1 MPAWVIWLLIAVAFG
16 AGEIFTVAFVLG
28 PIAVA
33 AVAAGL
39 AAAIGG
45 GAALQLVVFIAG
57 AIASLFVVR
66 PIARRHVRMPV
77 AIRTGTAA
85 LVGAK
90 GVVLE
95 RVDATGGR
103 VRINGEVWTAR
114 AFFDDQVLD
123 AGARVEVA
131 KIEGATA
138 LVYE

>member
-1 MPAWVIWLLIAVAFG
+1 MPAWVIWLLIAIAFG

-33 AVAAGL
+33 ALAAGVAA
-39 AAAIGG
+39 AVGG
-45 GAALQLVVFIAG
+45 GAALQLIVFIAG
-57 AIASLFVVR
+57 ALASLLVVR
-66 PIARRHVRMPV
+66 PIARRHVHMPV
-77 AIRTGTAA
+77 PIRTGTAA

-95 RVDATGGR
+95 RVDSQGGR
-103 VRINGEVWTAR
+103 VRIGGDVWTAR
-114 AFFDDQVLD
+114 TFFDDQVLE
-123 AGARVEVA
+123 AGTRVEVA